1 MSAPDPCFRPLV
13 DALRERDVDVSF
25 RIITE
30 SIEAFQAVRREG
42 LMAIDRLEP
51 LDDASMALEIDL
63 PLSDFQGNMET
74 VMLLSKPLSQEKK
87 LLVQYLQGITNAE
100 NCI

>member
-1 MSAPDPCFRPLV
+1 M

-51 LDDASMALEIDL
+51 LDDASMALEVDL
-63 PLSDFQGNMET
+63 PLSDFHGRMET
-74 VMLLSKPLSQEKK
+74 VMLLNEPLTQETK
-87 LLVQYLQGITNAE
+87 LLIRYLQRITE
-100 NCI
+100 CR